1 MSGPSS
7 RPPGSYEDRR
17 RQLQRDLTA
26 KQIRRQQA
34 RSESERSALTGLAL
48 FGIVGWSVVTP
59 MLLGLAL
66 GIWLDGRWPAS
77 WSWTLMLL
85 LLGLG
90 LGCLNAWFWIE
101 REQKR

>member
-1 MSGPSS
+1 MSVPSY
-7 RPPGSYEDRR
+7 RPPGSYDDRH
-17 RQLQRDLTA
+17 RQLQRDLAT
-26 KQIRRQQA
+26 KQARRRQA

-66 GIWLDGRWPAS
+66 GIWLDSRWPAS

-85 LLGLG
+85 LLGLS